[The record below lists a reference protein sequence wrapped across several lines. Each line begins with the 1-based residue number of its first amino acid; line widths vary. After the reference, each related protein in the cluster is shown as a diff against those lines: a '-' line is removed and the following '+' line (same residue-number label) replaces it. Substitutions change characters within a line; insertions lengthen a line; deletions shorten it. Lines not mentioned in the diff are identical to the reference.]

1 MVDKLEENG
10 LMFVGRDVENERME
24 ILELKGFSRLNRF
37 CCFNLQIPFE

>member
-24 ILELKGFSRLNRF
+24 ILELKGFLRLSHF
-37 CCFNLQIPFE
+37 CCLNLQITFE